1 MEFRILGP
9 LEVRGESGP
18 VAVAG
23 VKPRAV
29 LAMLLLHANEP
40 VSAERLASALWGEEV
55 PAGAVK
61 TVQVHVSRLRK
72 ALADPDAVVTTPA
85 GYRLR
90 VRPGELDAERFARS
104 VEEGRRALD
113 AGDAERAAVLVREGL
128 ALWRGPALADL
139 AFEPFASAEIARLEE
154 ERLAALEARVDAD
167 LAAARHGELIAE
179 LQQLTAEHPWRER
192 VHAQLMLALYRSGRQ
207 ADALDA
213 YRKARRILVEQLGLE
228 PGPEL
233 HDLNQAMLVHDP
245 GLQPPAG
252 RDGHASTRS
261 SALPSPP
268 NRTIGRGCGTTAGRC
283 PGHGQCARD
292 HPAPGRVGR
301 AGG

>member
-1 MEFRILGP
+1 
-9 LEVRGESGP
+9 
-18 VAVAG
+18 
-23 VKPRAV
+23 
-29 LAMLLLHANEP
+29 
-40 VSAERLASALWGEEV
+40 
-55 PAGAVK
+55 
-61 TVQVHVSRLRK
+61 
-72 ALADPDAVVTTPA
+72 
-85 GYRLR
+85 
-90 VRPGELDAERFARS
+90 
-104 VEEGRRALD
+104 
-113 AGDAERAAVLVREGL
+113 
-128 ALWRGPALADL
+128 
-139 AFEPFASAEIARLEE
+139 
-154 ERLAALEARVDAD
+154 
-167 LAAARHGELIAE
+167 
-179 LQQLTAEHPWRER
+179 
-192 VHAQLMLALYRSGRQ
+192 MLALYRSGRQ